1 MKRNFFIIM
10 MMAAAVITSCT
21 KQILNEEQPIV
32 DLESATDTETGTAET
47 YTYTVSAKTI
57 DTKSD
62 YDSDGKFSW
71 TAGDAISVLFHNG
84 DTDKFFTLTLTEGAG
99 TKTATFS
106 GEIEAGY
113 TIGASDAA
121 EGDSKIWALFPA
133 SENHT
138 YTAGSAPDFY
148 VQPFVDFS
156 ETHFSANIPMYA
168 LNTEEGAF
176 SFANLASTYKFTVN
190 GIKDGVSKVK
200 FQIYNQET
208 YALSGCWPIHA
219 DERYIK
225 YDYATPGS
233 EKSTLTYIS
242 DVTDN
247 QAVFYVSCRYYGKF
261 QPVITV
267 TNCATNMAIK
277 TFTASTYKEPN
288 YLDHVWPITLD
299 VSDGNYFTPAVT
311 IDGDFADW
319 DDVAEWESTR
329 TSGSTNSRIN
339 NWKMQAD
346 AYNIYVYLNLV
357 TSKIKNSSYFY
368 VGFDTDSDLSTGDP
382 LGGLSG
388 LEKYVLVYPAVDGS
402 DPIAMIQGSD
412 PRSAVNG
419 SWDGTLMTWC
429 SKGES
434 NTFVEVCIPRSKVG
448 LTDPA
453 SMKVSVAF
461 DWYDTIQQELILP

>member
-1 MKRNFFIIM
+1 MKRYFLLIM
-10 MMAAAVITSCT
+10 MMAAAVISSCT
-21 KQILNEEQPIV
+21 KQAFEEYQPNV
-32 DLESATDTETGTAET
+32 DSETTT
-47 YTYTVSAKTI
+47 YTYTVSANSIETKT
-57 DTKSD
+57 D
-62 YDSDGKFSW
+62 YDSEGKFEWS
-71 TAGDAISVLFHNG
+71 AGDAISVLFNNG
-84 DTDKFFTLTLTEGAG
+84 TDNKFFTLKLTEGAG
-99 TKTATFS
+99 TKTATFR

-113 TIGASDAA
+113 TVGASDATA
-121 EGDSKIWALFPA
+121 EDSKIWAFFPA

-138 YTAGSAPDFY
+138 YTEGSNPTFY

-168 LNTEEGAF
+168 LNSEEGSF

-190 GIKDGVSKVK
+190 GIKDGVNKVQFK
-200 FQIYNQET
+200 IHNQTT
-208 YALSGCWPIHA
+208 YALSGSWPIHA
-219 DERYIK
+219 DKYIN
-225 YDYATPGS
+225 YGYADPATPN
-233 EKSTLTYIS
+233 STLTYVS
-242 DVTDN
+242 DVTNN
-247 QAVFYVSCRYYGKF
+247 QAVFYVSCRFWGKF

-267 TNCATNMAIK
+267 TNCDTYIDIK
-277 TFTASTYKEPN
+277 TFTATAAKQPN

-329 TSGSTNSRIN
+329 TSGSPNSRIN

-346 AYNIYVYLNLV
+346 ESNIYVYLNLA
-357 TSKIKNSSYFY
+357 TSTIKNSSYFY
-368 VGFDTDSDLSTGDP
+368 LGFDTDCNLSTGESH
-382 LGGLSG
+382 GGLSG
-388 LEKYVLVYPAVDGS
+388 LEKYVVVYPAVDGS
-402 DPIAMIQGSD
+402 DPIAMIQGAD
-412 PRSAVNG
+412 PRSTVNG

-461 DWYDTIQQELILP
+461 DWYETKQQELILE